1 MRFLL
6 DENLP
11 RSAARILRDAG
22 HEVVAVVESAMRG
35 EKDPELLRV
44 CNREN
49 RVFVTLD
56 VGIRL
61 TGGALTTGAVLL
73 RPPKEFDASDIEQL
87 LLGLIASGD
96 LDQLS
101 GRVTV
106 LSPGRIRTRPLV

>member
-22 HEVVAVVESAMRG
+22 HEVVAVVESPMRG

-44 CNREN
+44 CNEEN
-49 RVFVTLD
+49 RVFITLD

-61 TGGALTTGAVLL
+61 TGGTLRTGAVLL
-73 RPPKEFDASDIEQL
+73 RPPREFDAADVEEL
-87 LLGLIASGD
+87 LLGMIAHSH
-96 LDQLS
+96 LDRLL
-101 GRVTV
+101 GRITV
-106 LSPGRIRTRPLV
+106 LSPGRVRTRPLA